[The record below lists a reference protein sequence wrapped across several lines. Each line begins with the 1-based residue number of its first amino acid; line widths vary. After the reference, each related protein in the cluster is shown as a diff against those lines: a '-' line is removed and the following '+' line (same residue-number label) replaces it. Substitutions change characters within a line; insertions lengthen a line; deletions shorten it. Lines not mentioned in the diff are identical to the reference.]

1 MKRNGEK
8 KSNERIKTILE
19 LKEINS
25 KQVFFKL
32 ELFASIIS
40 YAWLCY

>member
-25 KQVFFKL
+25 KQVFF
-32 ELFASIIS
+32 
-40 YAWLCY
+40 